1 MKVNDIK
8 NKLLNKIADKL
19 KDYRTPEYDKILVC
33 DIKGEKKG
41 AFMTYNCSTIKEL
54 PNKYEKGMID
64 VGKVLEEE
72 LDKGEKYHSREII
85 FCDKG
90 NVVCLY
96 NSVNNSYYEE
106 VHECFDP
113 SEERVYIKCDNNLA
127 YESLKNFV
135 YQSSKYHDF
144 VKYEYEIPKKE
155 AFDKIFSE
163 KEQID
168 EEIKKQEEFNK
179 DKEEVK
185 SYDNYVQITGKV
197 SNIGKEFTKKDGE
210 KAKFIEIKQEY
221 EYNDKIKYNKIS
233 VMLPSELINDIS
245 NMTEND
251 TISIKGKLHTYN
263 DKDNNMKSVINCTEI
278 NILDMTKNQ
287 EEMER

>member
-113 SEERVYIKCDNNLA
+113 SEERVNIKCDNNLA

-144 VKYEYEIPKKE
+144 VKYEYDIPKKE